1 MPTPEPPNQT
11 AIDTSA
17 EAIEQRLRDLA
28 QLYRF
33 GMVIEEAR
41 QKWSVDG
48 SDSRGQADATDVGD
62 A

>member
-1 MPTPEPPNQT
+1 MPTTETPKPGE
-11 AIDTSA
+11 IDMSA

-33 GMVIEEAR
+33 GMAIEEAR
-41 QKWSVDG
+41 RKWSADE
-48 SDSRGQADATDVGD
+48 SDSGAQADATDVGD